1 MATKIMNSE
10 PPSGTRLAVDIGGT
24 FSDLVYVEEATGRV
38 AVAKG
43 PSTPAAPERG
53 VLEVIEAEMPRSLLS
68 EAELFLHGST
78 VALNALI
85 ERKGANVALITTEG
99 FRDVLEIR
107 RGERDVFTDV
117 RWKAP
122 APLVRRSLRL
132 EVGERILADGSI
144 DRPLDVGDVVDAA
157 ALLAAEEIDCV
168 AVVLVNAWVNSAH
181 EEEVERLLRGCGFTG
196 TISLSSGV
204 SGEYREYE
212 RTSTTVIDA
221 YIRPRVESYLR
232 ALGDGLGAEGFG
244 GDCLMTTSGGGAVS
258 FTEAQQRPF
267 EHIQSGPVAGA
278 VAAAALCRA
287 LGIERG
293 VAADVGG
300 TSFDTSLIVDGRP
313 QLQYEGSVIGM
324 PVQAPWVDVRS
335 IGAGG
340 GSLVAVDAAGRL
352 QVGPRSAGAD
362 PGPACY
368 GNGGTEPAVTD
379 AALLLGM
386 LGPGR
391 LAGGLVL
398 DAEQARTAMS
408 SVAERVGLDVD
419 ALSRGVME
427 IAASHMAN
435 AVRQITLE
443 RGEDPREAS
452 LVAFGGAGPLLGSL
466 LARELDIR
474 SMVVPV
480 HAGNFSA
487 WGLLVQDVIREAS
500 ATLVAPLDDDSLR
513 RASAVVQQLASRL
526 EARAGEGLARLGPPS
541 LEASLSLRYRGQEYT
556 LTVRAELDERGRI
569 ASAPADL
576 RAAFIERHDRTYGH
590 AQDEPV
596 EVVSVRLRQV
606 SGLSP
611 LTATQTIEEHEGERE
626 SIRAFS
632 FAAGAWTE
640 FALVDRSWLSPGS
653 ITLGPAIVLEPTA
666 TTYIDDGD
674 STFVE
679 PETHAMV
686 ITLRGRR

>member
-1 MATKIMNSE
+1 MDTKIMNSE
-10 PPSGTRLAVDIGGT
+10 RSSGTRLAVDIGGT

-43 PSTPAAPERG
+43 PSTPASPERG
-53 VLEVIEAEMPRSLLS
+53 VLDVVEAAMPRSLLS

-85 ERKGANVALITTEG
+85 ERKGANIALITTAG

-107 RGERDVFTDV
+107 RGERDAFTDV

-144 DRPLDVGDVVDAA
+144 DRPLDVADVVDAA
-157 ALLAAEEIDCV
+157 AVLAAEGIDCV
-168 AVVLVNAWVNSAH
+168 AIVLVNAWVNSEH
-181 EEEVERLLRGCGFTG
+181 EEEVERLLRGCGFNG

-221 YIRPRVESYLR
+221 YIRPRMESYLQ
-232 ALGDGLGAEGFG
+232 ALGDGLAADGFG

-258 FTEAQQRPF
+258 FAEAEQRPF

-287 LGIERG
+287 LGLERG
-293 VAADVGG
+293 VTADVGG
-300 TSFDTSLIVDGRP
+300 TSFDTSLVVDGRP

-340 GSLVAVDAAGRL
+340 GSLVAVDPAGRL
-352 QVGPRSAGAD
+352 LVGPRSAGAD

-368 GNGGTEPAVTD
+368 GNGGTEPTVTD

-398 DAEQARTAMS
+398 DAELARAAMG

-443 RGEDPREAS
+443 RGEDPRQAS
-452 LVAFGGAGPLLGSL
+452 LVAFGGAGPLLASL

-474 SMVVPV
+474 SLVVPV

-513 RASAVVQQLASRL
+513 RASVVVDLLA
-526 EARAGEGLARLGPPS
+526 
-541 LEASLSLRYRGQEYT
+541 
-556 LTVRAELDERGRI
+556 
-569 ASAPADL
+569 
-576 RAAFIERHDRTYGH
+576 
-590 AQDEPV
+590 
-596 EVVSVRLRQV
+596 
-606 SGLSP
+606 
-611 LTATQTIEEHEGERE
+611 
-626 SIRAFS
+626 
-632 FAAGAWTE
+632 
-640 FALVDRSWLSPGS
+640 
-653 ITLGPAIVLEPTA
+653 
-666 TTYIDDGD
+666 
-674 STFVE
+674 
-679 PETHAMV
+679 
-686 ITLRGRR
+686 